1 MCGVRKIRIL
11 TKEVAL
17 MVPGLQTEAT
27 TALSLTRSQQLMAP
41 PYLHASNIQCI
52 SKTYKVLMMMVP
64 GFEDESITSTIP
76 PPPEIEAPSLRSPP
90 PPL

>member
-1 MCGVRKIRIL
+1 MRCGQSHPSRIS
-11 TKEVAL
+11 TPAS
-17 MVPGLQTEAT
+17 PTSCGLP
-27 TALSLTRSQQLMAP
+27 LV
-41 PYLHASNIQCI
+41 HNIHVEC
-52 SKTYKVLMMMVP
+52 LVP

>member
-17 MVPGLQTEAT
+17 MVPGLQTEEMC
-27 TALSLTRSQQLMAP
+27 TRSHNGFKS
-41 PYLHASNIQCI
+41 YEI
-52 SKTYKVLMMMVP
+52 SAVVRAVCARVTGAVITVP

-76 PPPEIEAPSLRSPP
+76 PPPEIEAPSLPP
-90 PPL
+90 PPPPP

>member
-1 MCGVRKIRIL
+1 MCGVRKIRVL

-27 TALSLTRSQQLMAP
+27 TALSLTRSQLLMAP

-52 SKTYKVLMMMVP
+52 SKNILAKTYKVLMMMMA
-64 GFEDESITSTIP
+64 P
-76 PPPEIEAPSLRSPP
+76 PYEISVRL
-90 PPL
+90 